1 MKNNTVENVKAPV
14 VENSQNTKTYPKPPS
29 FYSDVSNIFEPD
41 VVVPGQFY
49 SADLGGLQGGERKLM
64 AALLSDGVQSFISQT
79 SCGSAEEDEET
90 ASDAWK
96 WVTTVDK
103 DYIFSFDCVCDCLGI
118 DPDYLR
124 AGLNRYVEKAR
135 EQNKEGQGMKAW
147 RKIRRPRK

>member
-1 MKNNTVENVKAPV
+1 MKDTSVENPKTPIPQ
-14 VENSQNTKTYPKPPS
+14 NSQNTKSYPKPPS
-29 FYSDVSNIFEPD
+29 FYVDVSNIFEPD

-49 SADLGGLQGGERKLM
+49 SADLGGLKDGERRLM
-64 AALLSDGVQSFISQT
+64 AALLSDGVQSFISQI
-79 SCGSAEEDEET
+79 SSNSGDEGEENY
-90 ASDAWK
+90 SDAQK

-124 AGLNRYVEKAR
+124 AGLNRYVEKVKLQQR
-135 EQNKEGQGMKAW
+135 EGKGIKAW